1 MPVNCTRLKPETLLR
16 RLASDKNITGSV
28 RLRAIELLILI
39 ENTAGLAKQMK
50 PIKEIKQSEL
60 NSLTA
65 PQTTEYIENGQL
77 AHFHYDGNGVRET
90 LSAAP

>member
-60 NSLTA
+60 NSLTTS
-65 PQTTEYIENGQL
+65 QTTPTQELRLVPVDLLGQL
-77 AHFHYDGNGVRET
+77 AEENL
-90 LSAAP
+90 LSAAR